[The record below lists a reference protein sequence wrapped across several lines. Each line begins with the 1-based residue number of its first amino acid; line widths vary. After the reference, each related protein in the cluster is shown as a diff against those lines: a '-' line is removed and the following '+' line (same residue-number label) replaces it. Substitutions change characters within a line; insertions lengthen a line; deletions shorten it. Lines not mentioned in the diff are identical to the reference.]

1 MVPGKKA
8 YVVCSPRARSGKT
21 VLSRALT
28 DYLLVTDTDPWVFD
42 SDIGEGELSS
52 YFPEQ
57 STLADLDRVQG
68 QMTVFD
74 GLLNAYH
81 GSYVVD
87 LAQRQL
93 NRFFDIVHDI
103 EFVPEAAQVGLELVV
118 LMIVDRDAATIA
130 RAQQIMQHLE
140 NVRFVVVRNEACEG
154 PEPPVDM
161 VDPFTMLETATT
173 QLEIPRLDPVV
184 YQFADGPEFSLSAF
198 LSEEPRGMSIVARAR
213 LRKWLHSFFDRLY
226 AMQLALDEAAGETRA
241 R

>member
-28 DYLLVTDTDPWVFD
+28 DYLLVTNANPWVFD

-52 YFPEQ
+52 YFPNHA
-57 STLADLDRVQG
+57 TIADLDRVQG

-74 GLLNAYH
+74 GLLNASQ

-93 NRFFDIVHDI
+93 DRFFDIVTDI
-103 EFVPEAAQVGLELVV
+103 EFVPEAAQVGLELIV
-118 LMIVDRDAATIA
+118 LMIVDRDAAMVA
-130 RAQQIMQHLE
+130 RAKQLMQDVQD
-140 NVRFVVVRNEACEG
+140 VRFVIVRNEACEG

-161 VDPFTMLETATT
+161 VDPFTMLEAAAT

-184 YQFADGPEFSLSAF
+184 YQFADGPDFSLSSF

-226 AMQLALDEAAGETRA
+226 AMQLALDNAARA
-241 R
+241 ADPR